1 MGSSKSGKTVHCR
14 AAAHSRHS
22 GYKTHPLRKPTI
34 PGPQLVPSASGM
46 CCVRQPLWTP
56 SALVHHRRR
65 HCFCRVTTGRGARA
79 GVNIQT
85 RSVCPKPIWA
95 ASWLVAEARLTL
107 KTIGNFT
114 NVLNRAMSRSG
125 NIQLRKWASLLCKT
139 FFWRLFVVEFYS
151 RFPTRCN
158 GRTFEWCAWNNCEK
172 VPTFTSLPSIV
183 CTYSFWTNGSKVFT
197 RKKTP
202 ES

>member
-1 MGSSKSGKTVHCR
+1 MGSSKSQETVHCR
-14 AAAHSRHS
+14 AVAHSRHS
-22 GYKTHPLRKPTI
+22 GYRTHPLRKPTI

-85 RSVCPKPIWA
+85 SSVWPKPIWA
-95 ASWLVAEARLTL
+95 ASWLMAEARHTL

-114 NVLNRAMSRSG
+114 NVLNSKS
-125 NIQLRKWASLLCKT
+125 NEPKWKYSASFLCKT
-139 FFWRLFVVEFYS
+139 FFWRLFVVELYS
-151 RFPTRCN
+151 Q
-158 GRTFEWCAWNNCEK
+158 
-172 VPTFTSLPSIV
+172 VPRLV
-183 CTYSFWTNGSKVFT
+183 QRQNVWVMCMG
-197 RKKTP
+197 
-202 ES
+202 